1 MIVSPRQPPPRRKPL
16 VPIVIG
22 AIVLLGVVAVLASR
36 GSNTH
41 KDASGSTT
49 GTTSASGS
57 ASVSAG
63 AEQQPVTITGDNLP
77 DLPAT
82 GTTDAAVGTKLAEIH
97 GKTFA
102 GDGLDIVAD
111 GTPKVIFFVAHWC
124 PHCQREVPLIVDWI
138 KQSGEP
144 QGVGL
149 YAVATS
155 TTPQRPN
162 YPPSSWLTRTGW
174 PVPTIADDAKGTAA
188 NAVGLT
194 GFPFFVATSGDGTV
208 VARRSGELTVSEL
221 EQLVAA
227 ARSAGGSAP

>member
-1 MIVSPRQPPPRRKPL
+1 MTVSPRQPPPRRKPL

-22 AIVLLGVVAVLASR
+22 AVVLLGIVAVLASR
-36 GSNTH
+36 GSNT
-41 KDASGSTT
+41 KDSPSST
-49 GTTSASGS
+49 GTTTPGSTSAS
-57 ASVSAG
+57 
-63 AEQQPVTITGDNLP
+63 AEYQPVVVAGDPLP
-77 DLPAT
+77 DLPAN
-82 GTTDAAVGTKLAEIH
+82 GNNDLAVGMKLPDIR

-102 GDGLDIVAD
+102 GDDLAIVAD

-162 YPPSSWLTRTGW
+162 YPPSSWLKREGW
-174 PVPTIADDAKGTAA
+174 PVPTIADDQKSTAA
-188 NAVGLT
+188 GAAGLT
-194 GFPFFVATSGDGTV
+194 GFPFFVVTKGDGTV
-208 VARRSGELTVSEL
+208 VARYSGEQTVTQL
-221 EQLVAA
+221 EQMVAA